1 MANGKLTALDN
12 RASLTLRRCAAGKDT
27 VMDGKPELHLASQFL
42 TLAVAILALVIVAAL
57 SVAGGI
63 PALSAMGGAYAGS
76 APETAI
82 RVALAI
88 DFVFPVAFGSGL
100 MLLVIGLGR
109 HSRKEGAGLPPAA
122 ILALVCLMLGV
133 LADFT
138 ENGFAVAALRG
149 NAHAVD
155 ALSSASIFKYGII
168 SVSGPLT
175 SSLIPGR
182 DGVAR
187 LVVIALRY
195 LLPLDLGLIVSNL
208 APTFTQ
214 TAPLTF
220 MLFLGLLALFA
231 RRVASA

>member
-1 MANGKLTALDN
+1 
-12 RASLTLRRCAAGKDT
+12 
-27 VMDGKPELHLASQFL
+27 MDGKHELHLATKVL

-57 SVAGGI
+57 AVDGGVV
-63 PALSAMGGAYAGS
+63 ALSAMGGAYVGP

-88 DFVFPVAFGSGL
+88 DFLFPVAFGSGL

-109 HSRKEGAGLPPAA
+109 HGRSEGAGLPPAA
-122 ILALVCLMLGV
+122 ILALVCLTIGV

-149 NAHAVD
+149 NLHAVD
-155 ALSSASIFKYGII
+155 ALGAASIFKYGII
-168 SVSGPLT
+168 AVAGPLT
-175 SSLIPGR
+175 SSLIAGH

-187 LVVIALRY
+187 LVVLALRY
-195 LLPLDLGLIVSNL
+195 LLPLALGLIVSNL
-208 APTFTQ
+208 VPTFTQ

-231 RRVASA
+231 RRVVNG